1 MTTAISDIVTRLKSY
16 GYDLYLEGST
26 LRYKCLALLE
36 PPKDKVLPLLDTL
49 KRNKQ
54 AVIEYLKPK
63 NNHEAFDPDN
73 ILTEIIAFY
82 EDEDNGNEMII
93 DHIDQMIADGMLKPP
108 YGFKVKGGHIGD
120 YWIISDTIAREK
132 LPVEAM
138 SFTIEE
144 LRPIVKTCKVLNG
157 KVVEVKYKTEVFNE
171 QAKTF

>member
-1 MTTAISDIVTRLKSY
+1 MNIQLAIGELEQL
-16 GYDLYLEGST
+16 GYSISLEGENI
-26 LRYKCLALLE
+26 RCKCLSLIE
-36 PPKDKVLPLLDTL
+36 PSRDKVLPLLETL
-49 KRNKQ
+49 RRNKQ

-120 YWIISDTIAREK
+120 YWIISDTTAREK
-132 LPVEAM
+132 LPPEAM

-144 LRPIVKTCKVLNG
+144 LKPIIKTCKVLNG

>member
-63 NNHEAFDPDN
+63 DSPEAFDPDG
-73 ILTEIIAFY
+73 ILQEVIGFWQGK
-82 EDEDNGNEMII
+82 DNGNESCI
-93 DHIDQMIADGMLKPP
+93 DHIDQMRADGMLKSPW
-108 YGFKVKGGHIGD
+108 GFKVRGGHIGN
-120 YWIISDTIAREK
+120 YWIISDTTAREK
-132 LPVEAM
+132 LPPEAM

-144 LRPIVKTCKVLNG
+144 LKPIIKTCKVLNG
-157 KVVEVKYKTEVFNE
+157 KVVEVRNIPKEAVN
-171 QAKTF
+171 A